1 MTETTQTL
9 TAIEAINEFYRLKN
23 KYETGYNEK
32 YVSPIVKTNKPRKE
46 KRLEYSRLPK
56 PECINCKRNV
66 GTFFTIK
73 NDVKEDVKK
82 FIAKCGDLTD
92 PCPLDIQINYSI
104 REQLYNTIIDGSK
117 NIEDLKLDIIRE
129 KNNALFFNKD
139 VVAVF
144 EKITADL
151 KIKTESVGFAI
162 ETNILRNNNPEKYLL
177 IKKTVDEFGK
187 GCLLPFKQMI
197 SNYMNTDNEL
207 VLNQAIQFYI
217 DEMIPKLKEI
227 QEMKYAVNFVEY
239 NSENNIYTLIQYDN
253 SLANNEFFVK
263 SDDKVVKFIKGVKK
277 NKKSKTMKTM
287 EQASLLQNKTKK
299 IRPTIELVID
309 EEEETELGLKEVEEI
324 EETKETKDTKDINA
338 YENIWQK
345 IPNELKEILNMD
357 KQWRDEYIQSCIIA
371 KKERKPCEFFIPRQ
385 SKFPPTFLEDGKYD
399 FGSEVVNKL
408 FNSLEKS
415 YQTRLLTL
423 YSDKNGVRNYNML
436 KTTLA
441 DLLTRN
447 MNNYNKNYF

>member
-1 MTETTQTL
+1 MTEKTQTL
-9 TAIEAINEFYRLKN
+9 TSIEAINEFYRLKN
-23 KYETGYNEK
+23 KYETEYYEK
-32 YVSPIVKTNKPRKE
+32 YINIIVKSRKPKKE
-46 KRLEYSRLPK
+46 KRVEYSRLPK

-92 PCPLDIQINYSI
+92 PCPLDIQINYSF
-104 REQLYNTIIDGSK
+104 RDQLYNTIIDGSK

-187 GCLLPFKQMI
+187 GFLLPFKQMI
-197 SNYMNTDNEL
+197 SNFMNTDNEL

-217 DEMIPKLKEI
+217 DEMMPKLKEI

-239 NSENNIYTLIQYDN
+239 NPENNIYTLIQYEN
-253 SLANNEFFVK
+253 SLENNEFFVK

-287 EQASLLQNKTKK
+287 EQPSLLQNKTKK
-299 IRPTIELVID
+299 IRPTMELVID
-309 EEEETELGLKEVEEI
+309 EEETELGLKEAEET
-324 EETKETKDTKDINA
+324 EETKETKDITS

-371 KKERKPCEFFIPRQ
+371 KKERKQCEFFIPRQ
-385 SKFPPTFLEDGKYD
+385 SKFPPTVLEDGKYD

-415 YQTRLLTL
+415 YQTILLTL

-436 KTTLA
+436 RTTLA

-447 MNNYNKNYF
+447 MNNYNKGYF